1 MKKLNKM
8 KKFYHVTP
16 IENRISIMKY
26 GLIDDIREMGIYFS
40 DNDDSSVEWVMKRTE
55 GKNGFRPKQLLL
67 CTVEFDENDPKLF
80 RSLKGKG
87 IEDSLIDCKSFFYQD
102 NITPDKIF
110 FELVEIQNEN
120 EWDYYEIDNDIIP
133 EVVTPKIIKSYF
145 EKHPRNLLGM
155 KVDSNGKFS
164 PIRLGKNLTNNNDYK
179 TFYESGLNRKL
190 GMINHGY
197 LKEELTEKENIR
209 LLNHQMKI
217 LPIYSVLGMVG

>member
-1 MKKLNKM
+1 MKNLKKKKL
-8 KKFYHVTP
+8 YHVTP

-26 GLIDDIREMGIYFS
+26 GLIDDVREMGIYFS

-87 IEDSLIDCKSFFYQD
+87 IEENLIECTSYFYQ
-102 NITPDKIF
+102 NHITPEKIL

-120 EWDYYEIDNDIIP
+120 EWDYYEIDNDVNP
-133 EVVTPKIIKSYF
+133 EEITQNVIRTFF
-145 EKHPRNLLGM
+145 EKHPRKLLGM
-155 KVDSNGKFS
+155 KIDDNGKFS
-164 PIRLGKNLTNNNDYK
+164 PIRIGNNLTNDKDYK
-179 TFYESGLNRKL
+179 TFFESGLNRKL

-197 LKEELTEKENIR
+197 LKDELTEKENIR
-209 LLNHQMKI
+209 MLNHRIKI
-217 LPIYSVLGMVG
+217 LPIYSVLGLVG